1 MAMQHAWQ
9 TGRVLPPDKSLGSSL
24 ANVYRPAAS
33 STAGGLLLP
42 SAAQCAFS
50 LDAMARQRE
59 AQLRQIAIAPSHAT
73 CCTKQLATA
82 TRIALFIVG
91 RTRAGVRVCIASVG
105 GAGGNPGWRRL
116 AG

>member
-1 MAMQHAWQ
+1 M
-9 TGRVLPPDKSLGSSL
+9 
-24 ANVYRPAAS
+24 
-33 STAGGLLLP
+33 
-42 SAAQCAFS
+42 
-50 LDAMARQRE
+50 QRE
-59 AQLRQIAIAPSHAT
+59 AQLRQIAIAPST

-91 RTRAGVRVCIASVG
+91 RTRAGVAVCIARVG